1 MPKASPLQ
9 SNFSGGE
16 FSPLLSG
23 RVDADRYGTGL
34 ATCLNYIPVIQ
45 GGLVRRPGTKFA
57 YEVKDS
63 TKSTRLVS
71 FEFSTTQA
79 YIIEFGDQYVRFYRN
94 NGIILDAGL
103 PYEVVTPYLE
113 ADLFELKF
121 TQSADVLYITHPNYA
136 QRKLTR
142 TGHTNWTLTAITFLD
157 GPYMA
162 TNITTTTLTPSAAT
176 GVGITVTA
184 SATTGINN
192 DTGFQTTDVGRVIR
206 MQQGTTWGYV
216 RITGWTS
223 TTVVTADV
231 ILSLTSTAA
240 KSVWRLGLW
249 SDTTGYPS
257 CSTFYEDRLFF
268 AGSGA
273 APNRLDGSKSGDYEN
288 FSPTATDGT
297 TAANNAVAFTFNSKT
312 VNNIRWLE
320 NDERAISAGT
330 VSSEWVVRPSTL
342 SEALSPTN
350 ISAKEATTYGSRDV
364 APLKVGKSVLFVQRA
379 GRQLWELRYVYEVDG
394 FNSDDMTEIA
404 EHITYGG
411 IVEMAY
417 QQQPHS
423 VVWAV
428 RGDGVLLGLT
438 YRRQIEG
445 LRVGWHRHE
454 LGGFSDAAHT
464 ARAKVESVA
473 VIPSA
478 NGAYDELWMVVQRN
492 INGNNVR
499 YVEYMAAFFSDADTQ
514 ADAYF
519 VDCGASYSGAPATV
533 ISGLTHL
540 EGESVVALADGAV
553 TPAQV
558 VTGGQIT
565 LSKAASKVHV
575 GYGYNSDGKQLRI
588 EAGSADGTALGKT
601 RRTHRVGILVHRS
614 LGLKIGMSFTK
625 MDTLTFRKTE
635 DPMDIAPEL
644 ATGMLSQRIEAN
656 YDFDNQ
662 FCFRQ
667 DQPLP
672 STVLA
677 IGPQLVLQ
685 DRG

>member
-1 MPKASPLQ
+1 
-9 SNFSGGE
+9 
-16 FSPLLSG
+16 
-23 RVDADRYGTGL
+23 V
-34 ATCLNYIPVIQ
+34 
-45 GGLVRRPGTKFA
+45 
-57 YEVKDS
+57 
-63 TKSTRLVS
+63 
-71 FEFSTTQA
+71 
-79 YIIEFGDQYVRFYRN
+79 
-94 NGIILDAGL
+94 
-103 PYEVVTPYLE
+103 
-113 ADLFELKF
+113 
-121 TQSADVLYITHPNYA
+121 
-136 QRKLTR
+136 
-142 TGHTNWTLTAITFLD
+142 
-157 GPYMA
+157 
-162 TNITTTTLTPSAAT
+162 
-176 GVGITVTA
+176 
-184 SATTGINN
+184 
-192 DTGFQTTDVGRVIR
+192 
-206 MQQGTTWGYV
+206 WGYV
-216 RITGWTS
+216 RITGHTS
-223 TTVVTADV
+223 PTIVTADV

-268 AGSGA
+268 GGSSA
-273 APNRLDGSKSGDYEN
+273 APNRIDGSKSGDYEN
-288 FSPTATDGT
+288 FQPTATDGT
-297 TAANNAVAFTFNSKT
+297 VAANNAVAFTFNSKT

-320 NDERAISAGT
+320 NDERAICAGT
-330 VSSEWVVRPSTL
+330 VSSEWIVRPSTL

-350 ISAKEATTYGSRDV
+350 ISAKEATTYGSRDI
-364 APLKVGKSVLFVQRA
+364 APLKVGKSVLFAQRA

-404 EHITYGG
+404 EHITSGG
-411 IVEMAY
+411 VVEMAY

-428 RGDGVLLGLT
+428 RSDGSLLGMT

-464 ARAKVESVA
+464 TKAKAESVA

-478 NGAYDELWMVVQRN
+478 DGTYDELWMVVQRN
-492 INGNNVR
+492 INGSNVR
-499 YVEYMAAFFSDADTQ
+499 YVEYMAAFFKDTDTQ
-514 ADAYF
+514 ADSYF
-519 VDCGASYSGAPATV
+519 VDCGASYNGTPATT

-565 LSKAASKVHV
+565 LSKAASKVHI
-575 GYGYNSDGKQLRI
+575 GYGYNSDGQRLRD

-601 RRTHRVGILVHRS
+601 RRTHRAGFFLHRS
-614 LGLKIGMSFTK
+614 LGLKFGMSFDK
-625 MDTLTFRKTE
+625 LDTLVFRKTE
-635 DPMDIAPEL
+635 DLTDEPPPLFSGI
-644 ATGMLSQRIEAN
+644 LSQRIEAN

-662 FCFRQ
+662 ICFRQ

-672 STVLA
+672 STILA
-677 IGPQLVLQ
+677 VGPQLVLQ